1 MSRLKTLLL
10 LASLLAL
17 TMLFV
22 ACGGAEGDATEPA
35 APPAGEDGD
44 VSPPADGGD
53 VEEPDTEAGGDL
65 AGTVVTVFGP
75 FVEDEQARFEQAIA
89 PFEEETGVDVQYEGS
104 SEFESLILVRTEGGD
119 PPDVAALPQ
128 PGLMRDL
135 AAAGHLVPLPDSV
148 ISQIESN
155 YAPVW
160 LDLGSFEGTPYGI
173 FHRVNVKSLVW
184 YPEPA
189 FTDAGYTAPESWE
202 ELQALTQQIIDD
214 GGVPWCIGME
224 AGGGTGWVATD
235 WVEDLMLRLHGPDV
249 YDQWVNHE
257 IPFNDPQVAEAVET
271 MGEIWLDPA
280 QVYGGT
286 AQILTT
292 PYQDAASPMFE
303 DPPACWLHRQGNF
316 VTGFFPQ
323 EVQDN
328 LEEHVGIFAFPPINE
343 EFGAPMLGGGDQ
355 YAMFRD
361 RPEVVAFME
370 YLATG
375 QSAESWAAAGGAIFP
390 HQDLS
395 LDVYPNAIE
404 RQTAEFLVEAEVF
417 RFDGSDLMPAA
428 VGAGSF
434 WTGMVDY
441 VSGADLDTVL
451 QNIEDSWPAE

>member
-1 MSRLKTLLL
+1 MKMSRLKTLLL

-75 FVEDEQARFEQAIA
+75 FVEDEQTRFEQAIA

-104 SEFESLILVRTEGGD
+104 SEFESLIQVRTEGGD

-271 MGEIWLDPA
+271 MGEIWLDP
-280 QVYGGT
+280 
-286 AQILTT
+286 
-292 PYQDAASPMFE
+292 
-303 DPPACWLHRQGNF
+303 
-316 VTGFFPQ
+316 
-323 EVQDN
+323 
-328 LEEHVGIFAFPPINE
+328 
-343 EFGAPMLGGGDQ
+343 
-355 YAMFRD
+355 
-361 RPEVVAFME
+361 
-370 YLATG
+370 
-375 QSAESWAAAGGAIFP
+375 
-390 HQDLS
+390 
-395 LDVYPNAIE
+395 
-404 RQTAEFLVEAEVF
+404 
-417 RFDGSDLMPAA
+417 
-428 VGAGSF
+428 
-434 WTGMVDY
+434 
-441 VSGADLDTVL
+441 
-451 QNIEDSWPAE
+451 